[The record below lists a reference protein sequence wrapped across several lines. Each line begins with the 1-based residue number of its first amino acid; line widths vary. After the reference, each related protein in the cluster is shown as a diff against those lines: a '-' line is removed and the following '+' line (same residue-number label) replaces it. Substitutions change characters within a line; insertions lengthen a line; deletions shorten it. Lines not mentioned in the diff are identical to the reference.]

1 MPRRKSPHPL
11 AAAVGRRIRQ
21 LREEAG
27 LTIEKLAFE
36 SEVRSKGHLSSIE
49 KGLVMPTV
57 ATLSSLAERLG
68 VLVADL
74 VINPDADDRQKL
86 IDLSR
91 SLPSGTVRKLNRE
104 IKHSPRTKLRKR

>member
-1 MPRRKSPHPL
+1 MPRRKTPHPL
-11 AAAVGRRIRQ
+11 AAAVGARIRQ
-21 LREEAG
+21 LRQEVD

-36 SEVRSKGHLSSIE
+36 SDVRSKGHLSSIE

-74 VINPDADDRQKL
+74 VIDPDADDRQKL

-91 SLPSGTVRKLNRE
+91 TLPSGTLRKLNRE
-104 IKHSPRTKLRKR
+104 IKNSPRAKARTR